1 LAEIRQ
7 EVDKRMRSGVALGAE
22 TLAEL
27 AGSAN
32 SESVRLQAAIQLM
45 DRGGMQITT
54 LSEHRVTIED
64 KRTDEEL
71 RARVAQL
78 QRELGLS
85 AKVVQ
90 GEVVPPRSLPA
101 PIVDMTGDI
110 FQ

>member
-1 LAEIRQ
+1 
-7 EVDKRMRSGVALGAE
+7 
-22 TLAEL
+22 
-27 AGSAN
+27 
-32 SESVRLQAAIQLM
+32 M